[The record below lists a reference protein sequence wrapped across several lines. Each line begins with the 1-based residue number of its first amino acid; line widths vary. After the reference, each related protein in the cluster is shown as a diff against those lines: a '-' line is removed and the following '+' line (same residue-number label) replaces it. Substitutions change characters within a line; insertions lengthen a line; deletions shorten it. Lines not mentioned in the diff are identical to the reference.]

1 MQECRNAEEKAKKA
15 ITDVRA
21 WWGWCCMVWQGC
33 PAPCGAGGWE
43 ERGGSQSFSIEPLCL
58 AGLPGLVMMPLFSWL
73 CRLP

>member
-21 WWGWCCMVWQGC
+21 GWGWWRK
-33 PAPCGAGGWE
+33 GAQHLHRAGGGWE
-43 ERGGSQSFSIEPLCL
+43 ERGGSRSSSMESLCL
-58 AGLPGLVMMPLFSWL
+58 AGLPGLRVMFVHWP

>member
-21 WWGWCCMVWQGC
+21 GWGWWCKGAQHLHR
-33 PAPCGAGGWE
+33 AGGWA
-43 ERGGSQSFSIEPLCL
+43 ERGGSQGSSVESLCL
-58 AGLPGLVMMPLFSWL
+58 AGLPGLRVMSVPRP